1 MISETGVVVNL
12 YQWQSNPRILG
23 AKVNGTAFHLKFI
36 LALFGLKTSSFIL
49 FLQEFKKN
57 KAAKITKISG
67 TILRIFL
74 EVSVSIIL
82 VLF

>member
-1 MISETGVVVNL
+1 MELRS
-12 YQWQSNPRILG
+12 
-23 AKVNGTAFHLKFI
+23 FLKLI
-36 LALFGLKTSSFIL
+36 LAVFGFGLKTSSFLL

-67 TILRIFL
+67 TTLRIFL
-74 EVSVSIIL
+74 EVGISIIL

>member
-1 MISETGVVVNL
+1 MQEWLLIYING
-12 YQWQSNPRILG
+12 NPILECWVL
-23 AKVNGTAFHLKFI
+23 KSMELLSILKFI
-36 LALFGLKTSSFIL
+36 LAVFGFGLKTSSFIL
-49 FLQEFKKN
+49 FLHEFKKN